1 MLGTI
6 WEQMLSLYPDIKQG
20 QMKVTAFIRKTASKN
35 NTDTLATIYFRVRD
49 GKKDI
54 KAASELTINPNH
66 WSSEKQGY
74 KDRVALVSDE
84 KKKKLNSGVQD
95 ILSLIDRE
103 YTPDVDSEWLA
114 VLIDKYHHPQR
125 YKTQEELDAVRKP
138 ILLELFDEFLEK
150 HKLSEVRKKN
160 YRVVRRGL
168 ERYQVFVRMTRRG
181 QKDFVLD
188 VDEVTPDTLRD
199 IWNFFENEYRYY
211 ELYPEIYEIVPEFRI
226 PHPRGK
232 NTLLD
237 CFSRIRTFFYWC
249 RNNKRTA
256 NTPFD
261 DFPLEECTYGTPYYI
276 TIDERNKIYRTN
288 LGRHPQ
294 LAVQRDVFV
303 FQCLIGCRVGDLL
316 KLTKSSVID
325 GAVEYIPRKTKD
337 GRPLTVRVPL
347 NDTALEIVERY
358 AESPGD
364 NLLPFISEQKYNV
377 AIKRI
382 FKAAGLKRLVTVI
395 NPTTREEE
403 KRVLYEIASSH
414 LARRTF
420 VGNLYKQVKDPNL
433 VGALSGHK
441 EGSRAFA
448 RYRAIDDEMRK
459 ELVNLLK

>member
-1 MLGTI
+1 M
-6 WEQMLSLYPDIKQG
+6 
-20 QMKVTAFIRKTASKN
+20 
-35 NTDTLATIYFRVRD
+35 
-49 GKKDI
+49 
-54 KAASELTINPNH
+54 
-66 WSSEKQGY
+66 
-74 KDRVALVSDE
+74 
-84 KKKKLNSGVQD
+84 
-95 ILSLIDRE
+95 
-103 YTPDVDSEWLA
+103 
-114 VLIDKYHHPQR
+114 
-125 YKTQEELDAVRKP
+125 
-138 ILLELFDEFLEK
+138 
-150 HKLSEVRKKN
+150 
-160 YRVVRRGL
+160 
-168 ERYQVFVRMTRRG
+168 
-181 QKDFVLD
+181 LD

-199 IWNFFENEYRYY
+199 IWDFFENEYRYY
-211 ELYPEIYEIVPEFRI
+211 ELYPEIYEKVPEFRT

-249 RNNKRTA
+249 RDNKRTA

-288 LGRHPQ
+288 LSRHPQ
-294 LAVQRDVFV
+294 LAVQRDIFV

-358 AESPGD
+358 ADSPGD

-420 VGNLYKQVKDPNL
+420 VGNLYKQVKGPNL

-448 RYRAIDDEMRK
+448 RYRAIDDEMKK

>member
-1 MLGTI
+1 
-6 WEQMLSLYPDIKQG
+6 
-20 QMKVTAFIRKTASKN
+20 MKVTAFIRKTASKN
-35 NTDTLATIYFRVRD
+35 NTDTLATI
-49 GKKDI
+49 
-54 KAASELTINPNH
+54 
-66 WSSEKQGY
+66 
-74 KDRVALVSDE
+74 DE

-125 YKTQEELDAVRKP
+125 YKKQEEQDAVRKP
-138 ILLELFDEFLEK
+138 TLLELFDEFLEK

-199 IWNFFENEYRYY
+199 IWDFFENEYRYY
-211 ELYPEIYEIVPEFRI
+211 ELYPEIYEIVPEFRT

-249 RNNKRTA
+249 RDNKRTA

-261 DFPLEECTYGTPYYI
+261 DFPLEECTYGTPYY
-276 TIDERNKIYRTN
+276 
-288 LGRHPQ
+288 
-294 LAVQRDVFV
+294 
-303 FQCLIGCRVGDLL
+303 CLIGCRVGDLL

-358 AESPGD
+358 ADSPGD

-448 RYRAIDDEMRK
+448 RYRAIDDEMKK